1 MPTLGAISLFAARGV
16 TDVGIAGLAKGCPR
30 LRRIEVT
37 DNMEMVS
44 LRALNLS
51 GSLITDETLQAL
63 PRGLRHLHLR
73 QLERITNDGI
83 DSIIDLCTAL
93 EVRFVPN
100 TGASTCSICF
110 SMVLHGGCH

>member
-1 MPTLGAISLFAARGV
+1 MSSAALLLLLLFPLLQVNFQGCARISD
-16 TDVGIAGLAKGCPR
+16 TSAKKIGR
-30 LRRIEVT
+30 L
-37 DNMEMVS
+37 VS

-100 TGASTCSICF
+100 TGASTCSICLNTA
-110 SMVLHGGCH
+110 LHGGCH